1 RPLWI
6 SPTGTGDVAL
16 PVPAETLTPAP
27 PPQPRLPRLHHFFPA
42 PVPRRIVRAPYTVA
56 GSVEPD
62 RRCRCADLGSLAAGG
77 ATVTA
82 AGVGRHVG
90 AAGWKG
96 GGGGERRDRVGPRT
110 ARGTRHRRDGRPAHR
125 RGCGVEREESVVW
138 LQRHSHRPRRD
149 TPRA

>member
-1 RPLWI
+1 R
-6 SPTGTGDVAL
+6 
-16 PVPAETLTPAP
+16 VPAETLTPAP
-27 PPQPRLPRLHHFFPA
+27 PP

-62 RRCRCADLGSLAAGG
+62 RRCGGADLGSLAAGG
-77 ATVTA
+77 ATATA

-110 ARGTRHRRDGRPAHR
+110 ARGTRHRRDGRSAD
-125 RGCGVEREESVVW
+125 RGRCGVD
-138 LQRHSHRPRRD
+138 RD
-149 TPRA
+149 DDAACF